1 MEPPLSPF
9 PPLSPMRGPHCP
21 PLPKVSLMLMCKKF
35 LEMLPFL
42 FRSNLS
48 TGGSPVAK
56 QFRMPW
62 LIFHLSPQADCPGT
76 SRLPSPPH
84 AGGGVLLG
92 PDAEAPGAERCA
104 ERPPDA
110 RVRRAGRAGCA
121 SGSPGPFHCRVP
133 MSQATATRTSL
144 IPQHQHSSL
153 GVVAAVTH
161 PGSIL
166 AHYHR
171 IALRPVELAL

>member
-1 MEPPLSPF
+1 MGEASFCLLTPCHGTSPLPISSSVPHAGPPLP
-9 PPLSPMRGPHCP
+9 R

-76 SRLPSPPH
+76 SRLPSPPR

-110 RVRRAGRAGCA
+110 RVRQQFPRPLPLSRPHVPGHCHQNLPHPPASTLF
-121 SGSPGPFHCRVP
+121 SGSRSRCHPPLAPFWP
-133 MSQATATRTSL
+133 ITT
-144 IPQHQHSSL
+144 
-153 GVVAAVTH
+153 G
-161 PGSIL
+161 
-166 AHYHR
+166 
-171 IALRPVELAL
+171 